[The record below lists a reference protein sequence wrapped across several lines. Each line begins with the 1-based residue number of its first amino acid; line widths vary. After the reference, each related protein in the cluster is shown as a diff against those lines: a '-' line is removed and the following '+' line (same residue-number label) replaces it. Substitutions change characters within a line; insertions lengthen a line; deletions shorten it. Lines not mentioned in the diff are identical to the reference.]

1 MTIRAVAFDIGSVI
15 TQVDPDYFAAIE
27 ADFGLTRAEWG
38 PLLHGPEAAEHNM
51 PAVPWHTE
59 DVVTYFTSVLKP
71 RCGSKAAAAAERLA
85 GVYVSLDALSPV
97 EGMVE
102 LLLGLRRAGRPVGL
116 LSNGPVESGSELM
129 PVLLGAA
136 LPDVIVLSGSHGVTK
151 PDREAFEM
159 VAGELRV
166 KLEECFFVDDQELH
180 VEAARALGMTAHR
193 FQGDPAAL
201 EAELRAAGMSW

>member
-71 RCGSKAAAAAERLA
+71 RCGSKASAAAERLA
-85 GVYVSLDALSPV
+85 GVYVSLDALTPV

-151 PDREAFEM
+151 PDPYLHDGRLLTLDDTVEFFNLIL
-159 VAGELRV
+159 GT
-166 KLEECFFVDDQELH
+166 KLTSQEK
-180 VEAARALGMTAHR
+180 
-193 FQGDPAAL
+193 AAL
-201 EAELRAAGMSW
+201 VAFLTTL

>member
-59 DVVTYFTSVLKP
+59 DVVTYFTSALKL

-85 GVYVSLDALSPV
+85 GVYVSAGNLDSRLAVTSIEIVIDRLPP
-97 EGMVE
+97 
-102 LLLGLRRAGRPVGL
+102 R
-116 LSNGPVESGSELM
+116 GSTATTRTQRET
-129 PVLLGAA
+129 PLGAGA
-136 LPDVIVLSGSHGVTK
+136 QIEVRPWPPSSSPSGQVGFPDDRFAFSVLEFILRFEPISTQVRRDIERIV
-151 PDREAFEM
+151 
-159 VAGELRV
+159 
-166 KLEECFFVDDQELH
+166 
-180 VEAARALGMTAHR
+180 
-193 FQGDPAAL
+193 
-201 EAELRAAGMSW
+201 